1 MNRITMLRGVAIAAA
16 FLFSLGS
23 EALAQRPDTGVS
35 MFCKTWAGG
44 KGFALVTLS
53 NLTTSTIP
61 KGEALFASKGGTT
74 IKFQAAEA
82 IPDGGNTTYRTSAG
96 AFQVEGPCD
105 GWHSNLIHRAVAG
118 RSTK

>member
-1 MNRITMLRGVAIAAA
+1 MNRITMFRGVAVAAA

-23 EALAQRPDTGVS
+23 EALAQQPGTGVS

-44 KGFALVTLS
+44 KGFVLVTLS

-61 KGEALFASKGGTT
+61 KGETLFASKGGKT

-82 IPDGGNTTYRTSAG
+82 IPDGGTRPTARAPMLFRSRDHVMAGTRT
-96 AFQVEGPCD
+96 
-105 GWHSNLIHRAVAG
+105 
-118 RSTK
+118 